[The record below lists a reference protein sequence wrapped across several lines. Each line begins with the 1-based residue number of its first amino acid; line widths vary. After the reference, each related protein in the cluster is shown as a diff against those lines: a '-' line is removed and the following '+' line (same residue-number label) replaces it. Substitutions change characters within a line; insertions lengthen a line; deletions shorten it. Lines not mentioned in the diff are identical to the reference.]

1 MPRAGSVRAFLG
13 TNHCAAHRKGGIRF
27 ADAAEGVMK
36 YAWVVMA
43 ALVAG
48 CVDTAGV
55 PNSVIDASEPQ
66 YAPDDS
72 CKGVVP
78 ELCPR

>member
-1 MPRAGSVRAFLG
+1 
-13 TNHCAAHRKGGIRF
+13 
-27 ADAAEGVMK
+27 MK

-55 PNSVIDASEPQ
+55 PTSVIDASEPQ
-66 YAPDDS
+66 YAPDDP